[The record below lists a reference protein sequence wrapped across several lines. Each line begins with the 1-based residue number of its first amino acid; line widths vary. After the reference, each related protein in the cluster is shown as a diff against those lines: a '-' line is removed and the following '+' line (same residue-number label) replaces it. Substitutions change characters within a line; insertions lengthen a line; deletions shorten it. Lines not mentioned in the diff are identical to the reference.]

1 MSAKCPHRDA
11 TRVGIVLVPE
21 LCDHHIIALCP
32 TCHRRVHHG
41 EDGSAYNAEVVAE
54 LEGTE
59 PK

>member
-1 MSAKCPHRDA
+1 M
-11 TRVGIVLVPE
+11 GIVLVPE
-21 LCDHHIIALCP
+21 LCDHHVIAVCP